1 MAALNAKLIALQK
14 SAARFAKKEI
24 APRPDLS
31 IQDDFPLDIWRKM
44 ADGKWLG
51 IAIPRTFGGLGGG
64 YHSITATGESLVEN
78 GRNLGLVLSWM
89 IHQVVSH
96 FFILRFGN
104 EWQQNQYLPAL
115 ARGALTACFAV
126 SEPGVGAHPRH
137 LKAFASFR
145 NGRAILHG
153 EKTFLTNGPI
163 AGLFIVIAVTGSS
176 DGKKEFTA
184 FLVPR
189 EAPGLF
195 ITESLK
201 LNILRPSPHCGILLD
216 HCEIPETSVLGE
228 RGTAYPSMVMPFRD
242 VEDVLLAG
250 PAIGAMKVQL
260 EIVISAMREIEPAPS
275 DELKTELGGL
285 ESLLHALRAI
295 VYEAA
300 GILDSGKNKPVF
312 LPLLLSFRPLARDFQ
327 ARLSRLIAAAGIKE
341 DQKLKDLTKDIAS
354 IINLANN
361 IAVIKQKKIGEG
373 LLSGKD

>member
-1 MAALNAKLIALQK
+1 MAALNAKIIALQK

-31 IQDDFPLDIWRKM
+31 RLDDFPIDIWRKM

-51 IAIPRTFGGLGGG
+51 IAIPRDFGGLGGG
-64 YHSITATGESLVEN
+64 YLSITAAGESLVEN
-78 GRNLGLVLSWM
+78 GHNLGLALSWM
-89 IHQVVSH
+89 IHHVVSR

-104 EWQQNQYLPAL
+104 ERQKNQYLPEL
-115 ARGALTACFAV
+115 ASGALTACLAV

-137 LKAFASFR
+137 LKSFASFW
-145 NGRAILHG
+145 NGRAVLQG

-163 AGLFIVIAVTGSS
+163 AGLFIVIAVTGES
-176 DGKKEFTA
+176 DGKKAFTA

-189 EAPGLF
+189 EAPGLS
-195 ITESLK
+195 ITESMK

-216 HCEIPETSVLGE
+216 HCEVAEASVLGDI
-228 RGTAYPSMVMPFRD
+228 GTAYPAMVMPFRE

-250 PAIGAMKVQL
+250 PAIGAMKVQM
-260 EIVISAMREIEPAPS
+260 EMVISAMRETGPAPS

-300 GILDSGKNKPVF
+300 GILDSEKNKPVF

-327 ARLSRLIAAAGIKE
+327 SRLNRLMVSAEIKE
-341 DQKLKDLTKDIAS
+341 DQKLKDLTKDIMS

-361 IAVIKQKKIGEG
+361 IAVIKQKKIGEA